1 MSSRP
6 PNVMVNSSIGN
17 SGLLI
22 TRTLHRHKH
31 QLRDFF
37 NRHACFRKLTFAVT
51 LEGSRCGEV
60 NVECSQC
67 LIHGVYDTQKRCCEP
82 SLIETCEIDQ
92 MRVFG
97 GRRDPT
103 SVFLA
108 SSCAGGIHASRLDAD
123 EAMEL
128 HILYGTLLVDGRES
142 LVWCELYSGTH
153 SAWHV
158 HCY

>member
-1 MSSRP
+1 
-6 PNVMVNSSIGN
+6 MVNSSIGN

-67 LIHGVYDTQKRCCEP
+67 LIHGVYDTQKRCCGP
-82 SLIETCEIDQ
+82 SHNLKHARLTKC
-92 MRVFG
+92 
-97 GRRDPT
+97 
-103 SVFLA
+103 A
-108 SSCAGGIHASRLDAD
+108 SSVVVEIRLVFFWRVIA
-123 EAMEL
+123 
-128 HILYGTLLVDGRES
+128 
-142 LVWCELYSGTH
+142 
-153 SAWHV
+153 
-158 HCY
+158 